1 MNALLGRLP
10 KNYFHVHRLTV
21 TKLSLINQVSKLITI
36 KTNAKADCKDYYSW
50 IYKSISGVRSNRLRT
65 LMQSPLI
72 RCQYL
77 VVLNKNLTRKIIIYR
92 ALSRDVTAARLLPD
106 CYRDVY
112 ACRPCTRTYTSE
124 TIGVNVCFRELFRAS
139 EQSITK
145 LV

>member
-10 KNYFHVHRLTV
+10 KNYFHVHRITV

-92 ALSRDVTAARLLPD
+92 AFSRDVTAARLLPR
-106 CYRDVY
+106 CLRLS
-112 ACRPCTRTYTSE
+112 PMHTYIYVGNDRSE
-124 TIGVNVCFRELFRAS
+124 RLFS
-139 EQSITK
+139 
-145 LV
+145 